1 MRIFERKGKRGST
14 WYIDYWNKGQRIMEA
29 IGPDRRLAELAAKK
43 REMEIF
49 EGVFFPKKQQSKI
62 KLRDLAQEYME
73 KYSKRV
79 KRSWTRDVT
88 SLNKLLPV
96 FGDKY
101 LDDITPRSIENYRI
115 KREQEGVKPSTINR
129 EHALLKAMYSKA
141 MDWGMAKE
149 NPAKRVRLAKEIPRT
164 RFLTTEEVHSLV
176 AAAENKWAPYMKT
189 IIIMAVNTGMRR
201 GEILNLRW
209 EDVDFAR
216 RVLQVKKT
224 KNDQPREVPMTD
236 WLFDAL
242 CDWRKKSQKRLD
254 NGFVFSNNN
263 GHPLTKFY
271 KAFHVALKKAN
282 IRDFRFHDLR
292 HTFASHMRMA
302 GLDILE
308 IKELGGWKTLQMVD
322 RYSHITTEHKRT
334 SMMVFESHLHPH
346 IEANSKQITSGSRK
360 SLVPR

>member
-1 MRIFERKGKRGST
+1 MER
-14 WYIDYWNKGQRIMEA
+14 
-29 IGPDRRLAELAAKK
+29 
-43 REMEIF
+43 
-49 EGVFFPKKQQSKI
+49 
-62 KLRDLAQEYME
+62 
-73 KYSKRV
+73 YSRSR
-79 KRSWTRDVT
+79 KRSWKRDQCG
-88 SLNKLLPV
+88 LNQILPV
-96 FGDKY
+96 LGDRC
-101 LDDITPRSIENYRI
+101 LEEITPKMIEDYRLR
-115 KREQEGVKPSTINR
+115 RERQGRTTATINR
-129 EHALLKAMYSKA
+129 DHALLKAMFTKA
-141 MDWGMAKE
+141 INLGLMKE
-149 NPAKRVRLAKEIPRT
+149 NPAKRVRLEKEIPRM
-164 RFLTTEEVHSLV
+164 RFLTREEVHRLV
-176 AAAENKWAPYMKT
+176 EASENKWAPYLRP

-201 GEILNLRW
+201 GEILSLRW
-209 EDVDFAR
+209 EDVDFDR
-216 RVLQVKKT
+216 RVISIKRT
-224 KNDQPREVPMTD
+224 KNDQPREIPMTD
-236 WLFDAL
+236 WLFEAL